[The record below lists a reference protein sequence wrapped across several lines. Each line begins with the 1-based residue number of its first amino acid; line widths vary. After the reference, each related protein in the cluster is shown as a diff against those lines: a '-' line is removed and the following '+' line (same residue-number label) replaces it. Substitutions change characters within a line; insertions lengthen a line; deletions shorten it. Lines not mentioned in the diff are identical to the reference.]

1 MVFNFGGEDDQVAD
15 GAVVTVATKEEEK
28 KTD

>member
-15 GAVVTVATKEEEK
+15 AAVVTVTTKEEK
-28 KTD
+28 KTN